1 MGGEVLVTVRI
12 DSSLQ
17 KIGCAGEKVGTA
29 VFRRLGTK
37 GAFHVKTGEK

>member
-1 MGGEVLVTVRI
+1 MTVRI

-17 KIGCAGEKVGTA
+17 EIGCAGEKVGTA

-37 GAFHVKTGEK
+37 GALHVKTGEK